1 MHVFPRVRITHYLPS
16 GQYQV
21 AMVPYIKVTCY
32 MILVTR
38 DMVHYI
44 KDENDTM
51 VPMAPP
57 SCSTRLVR
65 VNLGQYALHITFFL
79 LFTVIAIVLVE
90 LFYFDTDIHNI
101 KRKLVKSAH
110 QQIDGKINWK
120 TVI

>member
-1 MHVFPRVRITHYLPS
+1 
-16 GQYQV
+16 
-21 AMVPYIKVTCY
+21 
-32 MILVTR
+32 MILVTCN
-38 DMVHYI
+38 MVHYI

-90 LFYFDTDIHNI
+90 LFYFDIDIHNI

-110 QQIDGKINWK
+110 HTSK
-120 TVI
+120 

>member
-1 MHVFPRVRITHYLPS
+1 
-16 GQYQV
+16 
-21 AMVPYIKVTCY
+21 
-32 MILVTR
+32 
-38 DMVHYI
+38 MVHITWYPMPYI

-90 LFYFDTDIHNI
+90 LFYFDIDLHNI
-101 KRKLVKSAH
+101 
-110 QQIDGKINWK
+110 
-120 TVI
+120 

>member
-1 MHVFPRVRITHYLPS
+1 
-16 GQYQV
+16 
-21 AMVPYIKVTCY
+21 

-38 DMVHYI
+38 DMVHYT

-90 LFYFDTDIHNI
+90 LFYFDIAIHNI

>member
-1 MHVFPRVRITHYLPS
+1 
-16 GQYQV
+16 
-21 AMVPYIKVTCY
+21 MVP
-32 MILVTR
+32 
-38 DMVHYI
+38 YI

-90 LFYFDTDIHNI
+90 LFYFDIIDIHNI
-101 KRKLVKSAH
+101 KRKLVESAH

>member
-1 MHVFPRVRITHYLPS
+1 
-16 GQYQV
+16 
-21 AMVPYIKVTCY
+21 
-32 MILVTR
+32 
-38 DMVHYI
+38 MVHYI

-90 LFYFDTDIHNI
+90 LFYFDIDIHNI
-101 KRKLVKSAH
+101 KRKLVKKRSPANRW
-110 QQIDGKINWK
+110 QN
-120 TVI
+120 

>member
-21 AMVPYIKVTCY
+21 AMVPYIKVTSY
-32 MILVTR
+32 MTLVTR
-38 DMVHYI
+38 YMIHVTWCPMPYI

-65 VNLGQYALHITFFL
+65 VNLGQYALHITFCKYR
-79 LFTVIAIVLVE
+79 I
-90 LFYFDTDIHNI
+90 
-101 KRKLVKSAH
+101 
-110 QQIDGKINWK
+110 
-120 TVI
+120 